1 MFFVFV
7 RILPIGMGQ
16 RMPKKRTTGQNIDAV
31 QNFLHLEQIPE
42 PLFPISGGLLVFIL
56 VYILGS
62 LPADVLDP
70 HSNFCKGVV
79 PGCQDVGEPGCVTG
93 SGLIVVPRLTSTWPG
108 K

>member
-1 MFFVFV
+1 MPPK
-7 RILPIGMGQ
+7 RI
-16 RMPKKRTTGQNIDAV
+16 TVQNIDAV
-31 QNFLHLEQIPE
+31 QNFLYLEQIPE
-42 PLFPISGGLLVFIL
+42 PPFPICGGLLVFIL

-70 HSNFCKGVV
+70 HSNFCKGIV